1 MPSMQRCNSRRT
13 SSHSPPQIDSYTSLL
28 KRIMITTALSA
39 FLYSP
44 HMQTEQTVAIIS
56 SKNVKSASF
65 QDNCNGSVECFA
77 LGESV
82 EITSCPEFSAA
93 TFVVGLFIL
102 LLRLPATQVCYTES
116 SPLASSALLSSLQ
129 TLKKTEQTVAI
140 ASKLLP
146 LASFQDYCK

>member
-44 HMQTEQTVAIIS
+44 HMQTEQTVAIS
-56 SKNVKSASF
+56 SKNIKLASF

-82 EITSCPEFSAA
+82 EVTSCPEFSAA

-116 SPLASSALLSSLQ
+116 SPLASSALLSFSPNI
-129 TLKKTEQTVAI
+129 KKVN
-140 ASKLLP
+140 KLSPLP
-146 LASFQDYCK
+146 QNYYL